1 MKKYKNLLFILAFIA
16 LLLSQYKLVM
26 PLMYKVAASDL
37 FLVESKDQAS
47 QLPISTPLTGIAYMH
62 CNHYIKSQLGVDT
75 VVSFPE
81 KALNSWSMGNYD
93 FLVHGEFSTTD
104 QTSITASKNYTCRIT
119 YNNGDDQEG
128 ILDFDNWSVVGLSG
142 LENK

>member
-1 MKKYKNLLFILAFIA
+1 MKKYKNILFVIAFIA

-47 QLPISTPLTGIAYMH
+47 QLPISTPLTAIAYMH
-62 CNHYIKSQLGVDT
+62 CNRHIKSELGADT
-75 VVSFPE
+75 IVSFPE

-93 FLVHGEFSTTD
+93 FLIHGEFGITD
-104 QTSITASKNYTCRIT
+104 QNTKNSTKNYTCRIT
-119 YNNGDDQEG
+119 YNNGDDQDG
-128 ILDFDNWSVVGLSG
+128 ILDFNNWSIVGISG
-142 LENK
+142 LDK

>member
-1 MKKYKNLLFILAFIA
+1 MKKYKNLLFIIAFIA
-16 LLLSQYKLVM
+16 LLLSQYKLIM

-37 FLVESKDQAS
+37 FLVDSKDQAS
-47 QLPISTPLTGIAYMH
+47 QLPISTPLTAIAYLH
-62 CNHYIKSQLGVDT
+62 CNHDIKSKLGADT

-93 FLVHGEFSTTD
+93 YLIHGEFSITD
-104 QTSITASKNYTCRIT
+104 QTSNTVSKNYTCRIA

-142 LENK
+142 LEDK

>member
-1 MKKYKNLLFILAFIA
+1 MKKYKNIIFILAFIA

-37 FLVESKDQAS
+37 FLVDSKDQAS
-47 QLPISTPLTGIAYMH
+47 QLPISTPLTAIAYMH
-62 CNHYIKSQLGVDT
+62 CNRHIKSELGTDT
-75 VVSFPE
+75 IVSFPE

-93 FLVHGEFSTTD
+93 FLIHGEFAITD
-104 QTSITASKNYTCRIT
+104 QTSSTATKNYTCRIT

-128 ILDFDNWSVVGLSG
+128 ILDFDNWSIIGLSG
-142 LENK
+142 IDK

>member
-47 QLPISTPLTGIAYMH
+47 QLAISTPLTGIAYMH
-62 CNHYIKSQLGVDT
+62 CNHYIKSQLGADT

>member
-37 FLVESKDQAS
+37 FLVDSKDQAS
-47 QLPISTPLTGIAYMH
+47 QLPISTPLTAIAYLH
-62 CNHYIKSQLGVDT
+62 CNNEIKSKLGTDT

-81 KALNSWSMGNYD
+81 KALNAWSMGNYD
-93 FLVHGEFSTTD
+93 FIIHGEFSITD
-104 QTSITASKNYTCRIT
+104 QTSNTTSKNYTCRIT

-128 ILDFDNWSVVGLSG
+128 ILDFDNWSIVCLSG

>member
-37 FLVESKDQAS
+37 FLVDSKDQAS

-62 CNHYIKSQLGVDT
+62 CNHTIKSKLAADT
-75 VVSFPE
+75 IVSFGE
-81 KALNSWSMGNYD
+81 KPLNAWSMGNYD
-93 FLVHGEFSTTD
+93 YLIHGQYTITD
-104 QTSITASKNYTCRIT
+104 QTSSTTTKNYTCRIT

-128 ILDFDNWSVVGLSG
+128 ILDFDNWSLVGLTDI
-142 LENK
+142 ENK